1 MELMPDHA
9 PRVTSFGVFEV
20 DLRAGELR
28 RNGVKVKIQNQP
40 FQILTMLLE
49 RPGEVI
55 TRDEMR
61 SRLWPAETFV
71 DFDHGLNSAIRRLR
85 DALGD
90 SAESPAYVETLG
102 RRGYRFV
109 FPVEVTGNGDGHP
122 AMAEVVPISG
132 PVPVAETSPA
142 PPVRRSWKLKA
153 VLAVTVIGAAA
164 LLLNL
169 SDGNSYLSRTRWG
182 TQARELVIGKSVAPK
197 PAVSQ
202 RRLTDNPADV
212 PITS

>member
-1 MELMPDHA
+1 MELMPDH
-9 PRVTSFGVFEV
+9 RSRGVRFGVFEV

-28 RNGVKVKIQNQP
+28 RNGVNVKVQNQP
-40 FQILTMLLE
+40 FQILAMLLE
-49 RPGEVI
+49 RPGEII

-61 SRLWPAETFV
+61 ARLWPAETFV

-109 FPVEVTGNGDGHP
+109 FPVELNRNGDGHP
-122 AMAEVVPISG
+122 AMAEIVPISG
-132 PVPVAETSPA
+132 PVPEPETSPA

-153 VLAVTVIGAAA
+153 AIAVTADRCGSFATQFV
-164 LLLNL
+164 
-169 SDGNSYLSRTRWG
+169 RW
-182 TQARELVIGKSVAPK
+182 K
-197 PAVSQ
+197 
-202 RRLTDNPADV
+202 
-212 PITS
+212 

>member
-9 PRVTSFGVFEV
+9 SRVASFGVFEV

-40 FQILTMLLE
+40 FHILTMLLE

-55 TRDEMR
+55 SRDEMR
-61 SRLWPAETFV
+61 ARLWPAETFV

-90 SAESPAYVETLG
+90 SAESPTFVETLG

-109 FPVEVTGNGDGHP
+109 FPVEKSPIEPPKRNDGRESLGL
-122 AMAEVVPISG
+122 AEVVSISG
-132 PVPVAETSPA
+132 P
-142 PPVRRSWKLKA
+142 
-153 VLAVTVIGAAA
+153 
-164 LLLNL
+164 
-169 SDGNSYLSRTRWG
+169 
-182 TQARELVIGKSVAPK
+182 AR
-197 PAVSQ
+197 
-202 RRLTDNPADV
+202 V
-212 PITS
+212 PIAGRDRGG